1 MPAEAETKVE
11 QYQLVR
17 EESTLN
23 IHVFADGLL
32 SSFGHDPVIA
42 VREFNGTAEVVPDT
56 FSVLSLSVSIGSN
69 SLEVGSEVSQKDR
82 IEIEKTMRDQV
93 LEVANFPEITFT
105 STNVTTSRLGEGRH
119 RARIIGD
126 LTLHG
131 VTQKNLWITA
141 EVKTVGD
148 KLRGQGEF
156 TVKQS
161 DFKIKLASAV
171 GGMLKV
177 KNELKCSFDIVA
189 SPVG

>member
-17 EESTLN
+17 DESTFN
-23 IHVFADGLL
+23 ILVFADGLL
-32 SSFGHDPVIA
+32 SSFGHNPVIA
-42 VREFNGTAEVVPDT
+42 VRDFNGTAEVVPDT
-56 FSVLSLSVSIGSN
+56 FSVLSLSVTIRSN
-69 SLEVGSEVSQKDR
+69 SFKVGSEVSQKDR
-82 IEIEKTMRDQV
+82 VEIERTMRDQV
-93 LEVANFPEITFT
+93 LEVEKFPEITFT
-105 STNVTTSRLGEGRH
+105 STNVTASRLGEGRY

-141 EVKTVGD
+141 EVKAVGE

-156 TVKQS
+156 TIKQS

-177 KNELKCSFDIVA
+177 KNDLKCSFDIVA
-189 SPVG
+189 APVV